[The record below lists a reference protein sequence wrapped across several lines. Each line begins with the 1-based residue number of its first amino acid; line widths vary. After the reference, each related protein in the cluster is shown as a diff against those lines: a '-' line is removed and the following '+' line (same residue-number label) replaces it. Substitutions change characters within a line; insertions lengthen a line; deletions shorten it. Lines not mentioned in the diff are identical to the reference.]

1 MLQMQGQ
8 PLANCLIT
16 FLPEPG
22 KEPPGLHS
30 TAVTD
35 ENGHYRLRLA
45 DQREGASVGP
55 HRVTVQDLS
64 VSTGVV
70 RRDHETVDLGIDRS
84 ASTPLRR
91 FRIPAKFGS
100 PSETPLRE
108 EIRPGTQR
116 IDLDIR

>member
-1 MLQMQGQ
+1 M
-8 PLANCLIT
+8 ANCLVT

-22 KEPPGLHS
+22 KESPGPHS

-35 ENGHYRLRLA
+35 ENGHYRLRLP

-55 HRVTVQDLS
+55 HRITVQDLS
-64 VSTGVV
+64 VSTGVA
-70 RRDHETVDLGIDRS
+70 RRDHETVDLAIDRS

-91 FRIPAKFGS
+91 SRVPAKFGS

-108 EIRPGTQR
+108 DIRPGAQR
-116 IDLDIR
+116 IDLDIRQ